1 MKTVLPIELVQYMC
15 INESLLL
22 YTSIFR
28 YHNNNM
34 PRTRLKP
41 MTDKA
46 LCLRILVETLAIFIT
61 AIPLIYLY
69 VVNSGDVEPVHR

>member
-1 MKTVLPIELVQYMC
+1 MF
-15 INESLLL
+15 INENHIF
-22 YTSIFR
+22 YIFR
-28 YHNNNM
+28 HHHNNNM

-69 VVNSGDVEPVHR
+69 IVNSGDVEPVHR